1 VSRGVRFQRMADARA
16 IRYGLDVATTGEW
29 ADPNVLVE
37 LAVAAEEAGWD
48 GFFVWDILLPEGD
61 ETTPVADPWIALA
74 AIAARTQRLRIGA
87 LVTPLPRRQ
96 PWTVAKQVAT
106 LDVLSGGRVI
116 FGAGIGW
123 KADEFTRF
131 GRPAE
136 AATRAEMLEEA
147 LQIVDAAWRGDQVSL
162 RGAHYTVDEV
172 RLHPLPIQRPGPPV
186 WLAAGWPHRRPLR
199 RAARGDGVYLMT
211 DNQATNQ
218 RLSPGDVSEAVAALR
233 ELGVEMAT
241 FDVAV
246 NVDTGELGPEDAA
259 TAVQALADAGATW
272 IVELTPETLDEH
284 RALITRGPVR
294 AAERAA
300 SAPAG

>member
-1 VSRGVRFQRMADARA
+1 MSDGREVH
-16 IRYGLDVATTGEW
+16 YGLDVATTGEW

-37 LAVAAEEAGWD
+37 LAVSAEAAGWN
-48 GFFVWDILLPEGD
+48 GFFVWDILLPAGD

-74 AIAARTQRLRIGA
+74 AIAARTQQIRIGA

-123 KADEFTRF
+123 KAEEFTRF
-131 GRPAE
+131 GRSAEPAS
-136 AATRAEMLEEA
+136 RAEQLEEGLA
-147 LQIVDAAWRGDQVSL
+147 ILDAAWRGERL
-162 RGAHYTVDEV
+162 AFHGRHYTAEEV
-172 RLHPLPIQRPGPPV
+172 ILQPVPIQRPGPPV

-211 DNQATNQ
+211 DNQATYQ
-218 RLSPGDVSEAVAALR
+218 RLTPADVAEAVAALR
-233 ELGVEMAT
+233 ALRPDLSA

-246 NVDTGELGPEDAA
+246 NTDTAGLSPPDAA
-259 TAVQALADAGATW
+259 ASVQALAEAGATW
-272 IVELTPETLDEH
+272 LVEVTPDTLDEH
-284 RALITRGPVR
+284 RALIRRGPVR
-294 AAERAA
+294 ADERPP
-300 SAPAG
+300 SAQSV

>member
-1 VSRGVRFQRMADARA
+1 MSDEPAVH
-16 IRYGLDVATTGEW
+16 YGLDVATTGEW

-37 LAVAAEEAGWD
+37 LAVAAESAGWD
-48 GFFVWDILLPEGD
+48 GFFVWDILLPAGD

-74 AIAARTQRLRIGA
+74 AIAARTQRIRIGA

-106 LDVLSGGRVI
+106 LDALSGGRVI

-123 KADEFTRF
+123 KDDEFTRF
-131 GRPAE
+131 GRPAQP
-136 AATRAEMLEEA
+136 AVRAEMLEEA
-147 LQIVDAAWRGDQVSL
+147 LEILDAAWRGERVAFH
-162 RGAHYTVDEV
+162 GTHYTLDGVMLRPEPV
-172 RLHPLPIQRPGPPV
+172 QRPAPPI

-211 DNQATNQ
+211 DNQATHE
-218 RLSPGDVSEAVAALR
+218 RLTPDDVREAVEAIRSLR
-233 ELGVEMAT
+233 PDLAG

-246 NVDTGELGPEDAA
+246 NSDTGDLDPTAA
-259 TAVQALADAGATW
+259 AAAVQGLVDAGATW

-284 RALITRGPVR
+284 RALIARGPVR
-294 AAERAA
+294 AGERAP
-300 SAPAG
+300 SVAGQ

>member
-1 VSRGVRFQRMADARA
+1 MSERRE
-16 IRYGLDVATTGEW
+16 IHYGLDVATTGEW

-48 GFFVWDILLPEGD
+48 GFFVWDILLPAGD
-61 ETTPVADPWIALA
+61 ETTPIADPWIALA
-74 AIAARTQRLRIGA
+74 AIAARTHRIRIGA

-123 KADEFTRF
+123 KSDEFTRF
-131 GRPAE
+131 GRAAEPAI
-136 AATRAEMLEEA
+136 RAEQLEEA
-147 LQIVDAAWRGDQVSL
+147 LAILDGAWRGERL
-162 RGAHYTVDEV
+162 AFHGRHYTVENV
-172 RLHPLPIQRPGPPV
+172 TLHPLPLQRPGPPV

-211 DNQATNQ
+211 DNQATHE
-218 RLSPGDVSEAVAALR
+218 RLTPADVRDVVAALR
-233 ELGVEMAT
+233 SMRPDLST

-246 NVDTGELGPEDAA
+246 NSATGELSEPDAA
-259 TAVQALADAGATW
+259 ASVQALADTGATW
-272 IVELTPETLDEH
+272 LLELTPDTLDEH
-284 RALITRGPVR
+284 RRLIARGPVR
-294 AAERAA
+294 ADVRAP
-300 SAPAG
+300 SAPGI